1 MTKLQ
6 TELRPA
12 RYTVSSR
19 DIDDEHRPRI
29 VRFAAADQVY
39 RPRPSP
45 VASAVRRSTSGPL
58 LFTAAL
64 AGVGICFLM
73 SSLLREPPEI
83 ASATALNSMPLRP
96 AESLLVDHIV
106 LEMPTAP
113 AVIVS
118 DHQRRGLASEWSNS
132 TSSGTLDDQVAIA
145 GATEIPATGGP
156 QPVPGLGAD
165 SATGTL
171 QAPIAPNESP
181 SADESAA
188 KSRRSPVV
196 GRSAW
201 RRRPKSVTA
210 SANCRAAQLV
220 CRSSESA
227 AGRKDARE
235 FAAKRLGRSPPADR
249 AGGSARKTRV
259 AGGRRSRREPR
270 TRHSAVRCRAPC
282 GAGLRGHAAVAAV
295 G

>member
-29 VRFAAADQVY
+29 VRFAAADPVY

-64 AGVGICFLM
+64 AGVGIYFLM

-165 SATGTL
+165 SATGAL

-196 GRSAW
+196 AAAPGAAAPKASRRLRIVVQLSSYADQARARQAARTLESSLRSVLDGAHLQTERAEVHGKPVW
-201 RRRPKSVTA
+201 RVVVDPVA
-210 SANCRAAQLV
+210 SRERGTRLCDAV
-220 CRSSESA
+220 HH
-227 AGRKDARE
+227 AGRDCVVT
-235 FAAKRLGRSPPADR
+235 L
-249 AGGSARKTRV
+249 
-259 AGGRRSRREPR
+259 
-270 TRHSAVRCRAPC
+270 
-282 GAGLRGHAAVAAV
+282 L
-295 G
+295 